1 MHATGISNRWAHDLS
16 GNTPAGIN
24 ASMSRI
30 NQNVRSRHGRA
41 LRYARYWPFSRRGAR
56 AAEFALSGVKQTPV
70 RHDVCLLITQRAK
83 GYL

>member
-30 NQNVRSRHGRA
+30 NKNVRSGHGRA
-41 LRYARYWPFSRRGAR
+41 LRYARYWPLAD
-56 AAEFALSGVKQTPV
+56 AALSLPNLRFRG
-70 RHDVCLLITQRAK
+70 
-83 GYL
+83 